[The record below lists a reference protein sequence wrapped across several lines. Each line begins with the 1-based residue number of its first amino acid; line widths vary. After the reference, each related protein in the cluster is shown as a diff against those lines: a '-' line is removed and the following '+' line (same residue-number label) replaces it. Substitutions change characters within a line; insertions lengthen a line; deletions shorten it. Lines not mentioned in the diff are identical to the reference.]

1 MREAKSRLYQ
11 ASAYFLGKTIAE
23 LPLFFVIPA
32 VFVSI
37 CYPMIDLREGW
48 DYYLICLGIVVL
60 VANVATSFGYMIS
73 CASSSISMALSI
85 APPIVIPF
93 LIFGGFFLNSDTVP
107 NYFKWLSYFSW
118 FRYGNEALMIN
129 QWNGITDIICE
140 DKGNQTM
147 CFHTGTEVLAKF
159 SFNADNFYWDI
170 FALVFL
176 IVIMRIAA
184 YLFLLSKARSKD

>member
-23 LPLFFVIPA
+23 LPLFFVIPS
-32 VFVSI
+32 VFTSI

-48 DYYLICLGIVVL
+48 NYYLICLGIVVL

-93 LIFGGFFLNSDTVP
+93 LIFGGFFLNSSTVP

-129 QWNGITDIICE
+129 QWDGITDIAC
-140 DKGNQTM
+140 DGNNTL
-147 CFHTGTEVLAKF
+147 CFSNGEQILEKYAFKPE
-159 SFNADNFYWDI
+159 NFMWDI

-176 IVIMRIAA
+176 IIIMRLGA

>member
-23 LPLFFVIPA
+23 LPLFFVIPS

-37 CYPMIDLREGW
+37 CYPMIGLREGW
-48 DYYLICLGIVVL
+48 NYYLICLGIVVL

-93 LIFGGFFLNSDTVP
+93 LIFGGYFLNSDSIP

-129 QWNGITDIICE
+129 QWDGIESISCNSTSA
-140 DKGNQTM
+140 M
-147 CFHTGTEVLAKF
+147 CFNTGEEVLEKF
-159 SFNADNFYWDI
+159 SFNTGNFMWDI

-176 IVIMRIAA
+176 IVIMRIGA